1 MALGVGAAVGLI
13 SPSPTG
19 RSERICLARRLPRP
33 IAHPPRLLP
42 GHFTA
47 REARAQT
54 GFGVAD
60 QKTKGRTPGPCA
72 RKRVG
77 TDGQTAPAPASPAR
91 RHSARALPSQEL
103 SRDSP
108 YPSGGFTGGG
118 VYPGL
123 PAAAQGPG
131 ARPPPALTRGS
142 RAGLRRG
149 RPTHGFPRRPHCRL
163 PGRRLS
169 RPHRAHE
176 EAEAQRGPRSTQGHT
191 AGRWQGWGLKPA
203 CGPNPPPHLCL
214 WEGSRMK
221 SSPGPGPPDPLIR
234 TTW

>member
-19 RSERICLARRLPRP
+19 RSERICLPRRLPRR

-91 RHSARALPSQEL
+91 RHSARALPSREL

-108 YPSGGFTGGG
+108 YPSGGFAGDG

-142 RAGLRRG
+142 RAGLAPRAPHARVSPSPSLPSPWAAALPTPLCTRG
-149 RPTHGFPRRPHCRL
+149 
-163 PGRRLS
+163 S
-169 RPHRAHE
+169 
-176 EAEAQRGPRSTQGHT
+176 RGPERSTQHSRSHRRQV
-191 AGRWQGWGLKPA
+191 AGL
-203 CGPNPPPHLCL
+203 
-214 WEGSRMK
+214 GSEAGMW
-221 SSPGPGPPDPLIR
+221 P
-234 TTW
+234 